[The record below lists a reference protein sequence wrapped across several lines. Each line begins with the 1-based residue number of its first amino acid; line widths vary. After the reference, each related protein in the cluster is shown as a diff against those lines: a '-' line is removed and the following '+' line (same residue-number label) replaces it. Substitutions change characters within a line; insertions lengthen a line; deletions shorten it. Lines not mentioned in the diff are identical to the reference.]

1 MIGNLLQRISISFS
15 SWKILGNN
23 YQQLPTAVPIRL
35 IPFWVRRTTLPAN
48 PLKVR
53 KGDIVVVD
61 VPDIGLIVKRIN
73 LENLELSGDNPR
85 SESSMCHV
93 PINLR
98 FLVGRV
104 IASFNFP
111 FGFKFY

>member
-1 MIGNLLQRISISFS
+1 MRPTFDTRALLFVNTVS
-15 SWKILGNN
+15 
-23 YQQLPTAVPIRL
+23 TVH
-35 IPFWVRRTTLPAN
+35 
-48 PLKVR
+48 

-61 VPDIGLIVKRIN
+61 VPDIGLIVKRVKRIN
-73 LENLELSGDNPR
+73 LENLDLSGDNPR